1 MKNLVYTKNQSP
13 LYKLNSK
20 KKLATLLY
28 TDIANI
34 KKCLANPKRY
44 RNFEKPIANKVRSFE
59 PPVGLNKKIHTRIFQ
74 LLTRI
79 DDIPEYLH
87 SGVKGRS
94 YVTNAKQHQL
104 SQYFLKMDIKD
115 FYPSTGKDKVFLFFY
130 EYLQCSP
137 DVANMLALLLTN
149 KNLTNGRHLVQG
161 SCVSQILSFYC
172 NKEMFDEVY
181 KYSKERNITFTLYVD
196 DLSFS
201 SSQNFDAKE
210 IIKQVS
216 KILHRNGYKVKSSKT
231 KYSKIGNITGVIV
244 KNTKL
249 LVRNR
254 THEKIHRLQ
263 NKDSKKAKQII
274 GQARYIEPTFYTKK

>member
-1 MKNLVYTKNQSP
+1 MKNLVYAKNQSP

-28 TDIANI
+28 TDINNI

-44 RNFEKPIANKVRSFE
+44 RNFEKPVANKVRTFE
-59 PPVGLNKKIHTRIFQ
+59 PPVGLNKNIHTRIFQ
-74 LLTRI
+74 LLKRI

-104 SQYFLKMDIKD
+104 SEYFLKMDIKD
-115 FYPSTGKDKVFLFFY
+115 FYPSTGKDKVFLFFH

-149 KNLTNGRHLVQG
+149 ESHLVQG
-161 SCVSQILSFYC
+161 SCVSQILSFFC
-172 NKEMFDEVY
+172 NKKMFDEIY
-181 KYSKERNITFTLYVD
+181 KYYKERNITFTLYVD

-210 IIKQVS
+210 IIKEVS

-244 KNTKL
+244 KNTRL

-254 THEKIHRLQ
+254 THEKFHRLQ
-263 NKDSKKAKQII
+263 NKDSKKAKQIL

>member
-1 MKNLVYTKNQSP
+1 MLSLMCLTKYSRINYSP
-13 LYKLNSK
+13 N
-20 KKLATLLY
+20 
-28 TDIANI
+28 
-34 KKCLANPKRY
+34 
-44 RNFEKPIANKVRSFE
+44 
-59 PPVGLNKKIHTRIFQ
+59 
-74 LLTRI
+74 
-79 DDIPEYLH
+79 
-87 SGVKGRS
+87 
-94 YVTNAKQHQL
+94 
-104 SQYFLKMDIKD
+104 
-115 FYPSTGKDKVFLFFY
+115 
-130 EYLQCSP
+130 
-137 DVANMLALLLTN
+137 VANMLALLLTN

-210 IIKQVS
+210 IIKQVN

>member
-1 MKNLVYTKNQSP
+1 MKNLVYAKNQSP

-28 TDIANI
+28 TDINNI

-44 RNFEKPIANKVRSFE
+44 RNFEKPVANKVRSFE

-79 DDIPEYLH
+79 DDISEYLH

-130 EYLQCSP
+130 EYLKCSP
-137 DVANMLALLLTN
+137 DVANMLALL
-149 KNLTNGRHLVQG
+149 LTNGRHLVQG

-172 NKEMFDEVY
+172 NKKMFDEIY

-210 IIKQVS
+210 IIKEVS

-244 KNTKL
+244 KNTRL

>member
-1 MKNLVYTKNQSP
+1 M
-13 LYKLNSK
+13 
-20 KKLATLLY
+20 LY

-44 RNFEKPIANKVRSFE
+44 RNFEKPVANKVRSFE

-181 KYSKERNITFTLYVD
+181 KYSKAVSYTHLRAHETSQ
-196 DLSFS
+196 DL
-201 SSQNFDAKE
+201 
-210 IIKQVS
+210 VCR
-216 KILHRNGYKVKSSKT
+216 L
-231 KYSKIGNITGVIV
+231 
-244 KNTKL
+244 L
-249 LVRNR
+249 LVKKNSSA
-254 THEKIHRLQ
+254 THHHIR
-263 NKDSKKAKQII
+263 
-274 GQARYIEPTFYTKK
+274 